1 MIRAATLERILVIL
15 SDFVALSICFMLAF
29 WVQFHSGWI
38 ADKYDPTKLFA
49 DYAHMGLF
57 LNIAWLVLFTCA
69 GLYRSWL
76 LMSRTHQ
83 ILRVLRGVIIGIVLI
98 IVCLFGSEFI
108 SKFSANMPLSEGYL
122 YGSRF
127 PWIFIYGGLAMVLV
141 ASFRMF
147 IYLCLRGLLRLG
159 YGANN
164 ILVLGATEAGRKV
177 AEDLKNTP
185 ERGQRVVGFVDE
197 RFQVMDREFAGFPV
211 LGKYSD
217 LSTLVKKYHV
227 TGIVI
232 AHESS
237 SPQEI
242 MRVLVWICEMA
253 LHIYIVPELYPVV
266 NGRFKANLVYG
277 FELQELFAFTMPP
290 WQVRVKR
297 IMDLVV
303 GGFIG
308 LASFPLWIFAAIAIK
323 LQDGG
328 PVFYSQE
335 RIGLYGKPFTVYKFR
350 TMRTDAEKFGAQWAT
365 KDDPRV
371 TKIGKF
377 LRKTRIDELPQ
388 LLCVLRGD
396 MSMVGPRPERA
407 VFISKLREEIPFYI
421 SRLKMKPGLTGWA
434 QVRHHYDTSTEDVK
448 IKLQYDMYYYENMSL
463 LLDFQILVRTIYV
476 VLTGKGAQ

>member
-1 MIRAATLERILVIL
+1 MIRASTLERVLLVL
-15 SDFVALSICFMLAF
+15 SDFVALTICFVLAY

-49 DYAHMGLF
+49 DYAHLGMV
-57 LNIAWLVLFTCA
+57 LNVAWLLLFTCA

-76 LMSRTHQ
+76 LLSRTHQ
-83 ILRVLRGVIIGIVLI
+83 ILRVLRAVVIGIVLI
-98 IVCLFGSEFI
+98 IMSLFGTEFI
-108 SKFSANMPLSEGYL
+108 NKFSANMPLNEGYL

-127 PWIFIYGGLAMVLV
+127 PWIFIYGGLALVLV
-141 ASFRMF
+141 VVFRML

-164 ILVLGATEAGRKV
+164 VLVLGATEAGRKV

-185 ERGQRVVGFVDE
+185 ALGHRVVGFVDE
-197 RFQVMDREFAGFPV
+197 RFQVIEREFAGFPV
-211 LGKYSD
+211 LGKYAD
-217 LSTLVKKYHV
+217 LPALVKKYHV

-242 MRVLVWICEMA
+242 MRVLVWICELQ

-277 FELQELFAFTMPP
+277 FDLQELFAFTMPP
-290 WQVRVKR
+290 WQVQVKR
-297 IMDLVV
+297 IIDVLF
-303 GGFIG
+303 GAFLGFCS
-308 LASFPLWIFAAIAIK
+308 LPVCLLAAIAIK
-323 LQDGG
+323 LEDHG
-328 PVFYSQE
+328 PIFYSQE

-365 KDDPRV
+365 KDDPRI
-371 TKIGKF
+371 TKVGKF

-388 LLCVLRGD
+388 ILCVLKGD

-407 VFISKLREEIPFYI
+407 VFIAQLREQIPFYI

-434 QVRHHYDTSTEDVK
+434 QVRHHYDTSIEDVQ

-463 LLDFQILVRTIYV
+463 LLDFQILVRTVYV

>member
-38 ADKYDPTKLFA
+38 ADKYDPSKLFA
-49 DYAHMGLF
+49 DYAHMGLI
-57 LNIAWLVLFTCA
+57 LNVAWLFLFTCA

-76 LMSRTHQ
+76 LLSRTHQ
-83 ILRVLRGVIIGIVLI
+83 ILRVLRAVVIGIVLI
-98 IVCLFGSEFI
+98 IVCLFGSEFFG
-108 SKFSANMPLSEGYL
+108 KFMSNMPLNEGYL

-141 ASFRMF
+141 AGFRML
-147 IYLCLRGLLRLG
+147 IYFCLRGLLRLG

-164 ILVLGATEAGRKV
+164 ILVLGATDAGKKI

-185 ERGQRVVGFVDE
+185 ALGQRVIGFVDE
-197 RFQVMDREFAGFPV
+197 RFQVMEREFAGFPV
-211 LGKYSD
+211 LGKYAD
-217 LSTLVKKYHV
+217 LPTLVKKNHV

-232 AHESS
+232 AHDST

-242 MRVLVWICEMA
+242 MRVLVWICELQ
-253 LHIYIVPELYPVV
+253 LHIYIVPELYSVV
-266 NGRFKANLVYG
+266 NGRFKANLVNG

-297 IMDLVV
+297 IIDVLFGAFLGICSLPVC
-303 GGFIG
+303 
-308 LASFPLWIFAAIAIK
+308 LLAAIAIK
-323 LQDGG
+323 LEDHG
-328 PVFYSQE
+328 PIFYSQE

-365 KDDPRV
+365 KDDPRI
-371 TKIGKF
+371 TKVGKF

-388 LLCVLRGD
+388 ILCVLKGD

-407 VFISKLREEIPFYI
+407 VFIAQLREQIPFYI

-434 QVRHHYDTSTEDVK
+434 QVRHHYDTSIEDVQ

-463 LLDFQILVRTIYV
+463 LLDFQILVRTVYV